1 MSVVFHDDPA
11 VALDERRLKLD
22 HDITGIGIVG
32 ILDELNDSGLGSA
45 DQLVANRANDTC
57 PRPKLNLLRNPF
69 THPDT
74 PSHVTA
80 TIREVI
86 TTTATSSHPVSQF
99 ARYALRGTSP
109 ESAEAPDRKLAHS
122 AEIPR
127 HPETGRPPCGKQW
140 AETV

>member
-1 MSVVFHDDPA
+1 MSVGFHDDPA

-57 PRPKLNLLRNPF
+57 PRPKLNLLRNQF

-86 TTTATSSHPVSQF
+86 TTPPTSSHPVNT
-99 ARYALRGTSP
+99 AGLRVGKGFVSKGR
-109 ESAEAPDRKLAHS
+109 SRWAPY
-122 AEIPR
+122 
-127 HPETGRPPCGKQW
+127 
-140 AETV
+140 